1 MKEFLGWLAWVWR
14 NWETWQRLW
23 VVGAGFAGA
32 GLTASDAARPYLLA
46 VPITIFFVYTFKWA
60 VWDGVRDS
68 WTKYKAHRNQ
78 LLTTIKNSEGQ
89 QGGTA

>member
-1 MKEFLGWLAWVWR
+1 
-14 NWETWQRLW
+14 
-23 VVGAGFAGA
+23 
-32 GLTASDAARPYLLA
+32 LA